1 MTSWTKPP
9 SNVPASTKPTIG
21 TKRPHLDFQLWRAPP
36 LPPMPNPASF
46 ATANLPSLTTSGPQT
61 STSVLNAPCTPMG
74 MKDDTERAAGHAP
87 SPSPDFPPSKASMPM
102 QAMAEMGMDVGD
114 MGGVSGLVGWYRE
127 YGLGR
132 REEPGGMSGLE
143 GMGGLGMGLGEMAGL
158 GGLGDTGRMGGM
170 GIGRRLNERVDNMG
184 MTGGVGVDTDMDDD
198 PDRMFQGF
206 LKTHKAY
213 DSLDLPLTPGLK
225 PQPSDGSIRIPGSSG
240 QPTMP
245 TSPGTDFNMDEVVI
259 LLDSQNSV
267 FQPYSEEKAA
277 RDTHS
282 DLAGPSQASGSSL
295 FAAPSYSSPFS
306 NVPSD
311 NDFY

>member
-1 MTSWTKPP
+1 
-9 SNVPASTKPTIG
+9 
-21 TKRPHLDFQLWRAPP
+21 
-36 LPPMPNPASF
+36 
-46 ATANLPSLTTSGPQT
+46 
-61 STSVLNAPCTPMG
+61 
-74 MKDDTERAAGHAP
+74 
-87 SPSPDFPPSKASMPM
+87 
-102 QAMAEMGMDVGD
+102 
-114 MGGVSGLVGWYRE
+114 
-127 YGLGR
+127 
-132 REEPGGMSGLE
+132 MSGLE

-158 GGLGDTGRMGGM
+158 GGLGGTGRMGGM
-170 GIGRRLNERVDNMG
+170 SMRRWLNERVDNMG

-225 PQPSDGSIRIPGSSG
+225 PQPSDGSILIPGSSS

-259 LLDSQNSV
+259 LLCFPTV
-267 FQPYSEEKAA
+267 YREKAA

-295 FAAPSYSSPFS
+295 LAAPSYSPPFS